1 MINSR
6 KRVSLVENF
15 MSKTAIRTS
24 TIPVIVCMCAKFLI
38 SRLKSHRPRS
48 GSSLPR
54 SGSAVFRSRS
64 FCGGHWRC
72 GRLQPRRVVWVM
84 CLSSARPQLYLCELA
99 SVHRLPR
106 AVSRPV
112 GPFPPGHA
120 LPRAAPRGGREGGGT
135 QPARCR
141 TVHWARRP
149 SSHLQRTERTAV
161 RNMTQA
167 WSGDRG
173 HGQPYGGQHTHT
185 TADCE
190 SWGCDE
196 TRPICTHLGPLG
208 GHHQLPPSAPLEWRC
223 IRRHQGSGVSATEA
237 G

>member
-54 SGSAVFRSRS
+54 SGSSLPEQELLRRPLALRAPPAAPCGVGNVFVQRPSTALFVRARQCPPS
-64 FCGGHWRC
+64 APC
-72 GRLQPRRVVWVM
+72 RVPPSW
-84 CLSSARPQLYLCELA
+84 
-99 SVHRLPR
+99 
-106 AVSRPV
+106 PV
-112 GPFPPGHA
+112 PTGT
-120 LPRAAPRGGREGGGT
+120 RAAPGRAEGRQGGGGGT

-196 TRPICTHLGPLG
+196 TRPICTHWGPLG